1 MGLFD
6 KFKAGLQRTQEKLS
20 HEITRIVTGSPKLD
34 EDTLEEIEFAL
45 IGADLGMPMTQ
56 RILSAV
62 RDSYETQGKDGL
74 DVLGVAR
81 REIATSFTGGI
92 QGLEEQDGLTVVSMV
107 GVNGTGKTTTTA
119 KLANRMHA
127 TGKTSVLAACDTF
140 RAAAVEQLKEWGGR
154 LNVPV
159 IAGNYG
165 ADPAAVAHDAVT
177 AAHARKADFLF
188 VDTAGRLHTKS
199 NLMQELEKLHR
210 IIDRQEKGAPHEVLL
225 VVDATTGMNALNQ
238 AREFHKAVP
247 LTGLVITKLDG
258 TSKGGMVVAIHDEL
272 NLPIKF
278 IGLGEQ
284 ADDLQPFDPGQF
296 AEALF
301 AE

>member
-6 KFKAGLQRTQEKLS
+6 KFKAGLQRTKEKLS

-34 EDTLEEIEFAL
+34 EDTLEEIEFTL

-62 RDSYETQGKDGL
+62 RDSYESQGKDGL

-81 REIATSFTGGI
+81 REIAASFTGGV
-92 QGLEEQDGLTVVSMV
+92 QDLQEQDGLTVVSIV

-154 LNVPV
+154 LDVPV
-159 IAGNYG
+159 IAGSYG

-177 AAHARKADFLF
+177 AAHARQVDFLF
-188 VDTAGRLHTKS
+188 VDTAGRLHTKT
-199 NLMQELEKLHR
+199 NLMQESEKLHR

-301 AE
+301 SE

>member
-6 KFKAGLQRTQEKLS
+6 KFKAGLQRTKEKLS

-34 EDTLEEIEFAL
+34 EDTLEEIEFTL

-62 RDSYETQGKDGL
+62 RDSYESQGKDGL

-81 REIATSFTGGI
+81 REIVASFTGGV
-92 QGLEEQDGLTVVSMV
+92 QDLQEQDGLTVVSMV

-154 LNVPV
+154 LDVPV
-159 IAGNYG
+159 IAGSYG

-177 AAHARKADFLF
+177 AAHARQVDFLF
-188 VDTAGRLHTKS
+188 VDTAGRLHTKT

-301 AE
+301 SE

>member
-6 KFKAGLQRTQEKLS
+6 KFKAGLQRTKEKLS

-34 EDTLEEIEFAL
+34 EDTLEEIEFTL

-62 RDSYETQGKDGL
+62 RDSYESQGKDGL

-81 REIATSFTGGI
+81 REIAASFTGGV
-92 QGLEEQDGLTVVSMV
+92 QDLQEQDGLTVVSMV

-154 LNVPV
+154 LDVPV
-159 IAGNYG
+159 IAGSYG